1 MLDEACSWLWQL
13 YSHSP
18 ITSSEYRPVKQVTA
32 VELSLD
38 LLQFIINA
46 IRWDQHNENS
56 KTDKQLFNWKME
68 TVDHVENTLSVKILK
83 HSYMS
88 SMYFVLI
95 QEKNGLN
102 MCFINVCI
110 MIHKF
115 LVVPHRRLC
124 SRRRGVHSN
133 FRGRTRRPVTTHYK
147 SSRSQGT
154 GGLLVTPQ

>member
-56 KTDKQLFNWKME
+56 KTDKQLSHYLIEKWKLLTMLKTLCENLKTFIYIFYVFCFNSRKKWTE
-68 TVDHVENTLSVKILK
+68 HVFYKC
-83 HSYMS
+83 
-88 SMYFVLI
+88 MYYD
-95 QEKNGLN
+95 
-102 MCFINVCI
+102 
-110 MIHKF
+110 
-115 LVVPHRRLC
+115 
-124 SRRRGVHSN
+124 
-133 FRGRTRRPVTTHYK
+133 T
-147 SSRSQGT
+147 
-154 GGLLVTPQ
+154 